1 MDIERVVDSESR
13 PKRCIVIAIDG
24 ARRDYLERY
33 EAPCMRK
40 LAEEGVGFRNAI
52 ASNGL
57 AETATRITAI
67 GLQTSSPS
75 EAHIPL
81 GAEGVCSEKRNH
93 PTLSFLSE
101 CIPYSFGHR
110 QG

>member
-1 MDIERVVDSESR
+1 
-13 PKRCIVIAIDG
+13 
-24 ARRDYLERY
+24 
-33 EAPCMRK
+33 MRK

-67 GLQTSSPS
+67 CLQTSSPS

-81 GAEGVCSEKRNH
+81 GAEGVS
-93 PTLSFLSE
+93 PSVSSDTTLF
-101 CIPYSFGHR
+101 IVR
-110 QG
+110 

>member
-1 MDIERVVDSESR
+1 MDIESVVDSGSR

-57 AETATRITAI
+57 AETANGITAI

-81 GAEGVCSEKRNH
+81 GAEGVS
-93 PTLSFLSE
+93 PSASSDTTLFVVKPGNS
-101 CIPYSFGHR
+101 
-110 QG
+110 